1 MLAHE
6 FLFYMTI
13 AICSF
18 MFVTYVTNCLQ
29 KYLDEK

>member
-18 MFVTYVTNCLQ
+18 MFVTYVTNRLQ
-29 KYLDEK
+29 KYIDKE